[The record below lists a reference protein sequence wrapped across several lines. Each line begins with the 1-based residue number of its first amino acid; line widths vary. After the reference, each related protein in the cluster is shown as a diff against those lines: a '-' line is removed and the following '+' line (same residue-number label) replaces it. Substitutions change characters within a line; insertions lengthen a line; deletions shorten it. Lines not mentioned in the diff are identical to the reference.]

1 MTKNS
6 DHRQKAAA
14 YVNELADRIK
24 AVLPP
29 EKAPGPYLA
38 VTSEYLF
45 RHPDLFHCE
54 RRSLDEAVVNAAM
67 VGLELGAP
75 FDLATIIPYKDRE
88 GRFFAN
94 LVVEYRGH
102 MVQVYR
108 SGKVRSIEA
117 RPVYAQD
124 KFEYEF
130 GRQPRLVHQPSIV
143 GPRGTL
149 TYAYAVAQLADGAA
163 AIEVINR
170 HDAEKARADSPGAD
184 RPGSLWQKRAPE
196 MWTKTAIKKL
206 VNRLPRTGTG
216 GGMTSGTDPPP
227 EYADLIKA
235 VCVSPD
241 LYKVALSDLEI
252 DFPTDVV
259 SIRAVL
265 AYMRKLYRSQR
276 NETSDPSRKQ
286 QDPT

>member
-1 MTKNS
+1 MTRNIEQ
-6 DHRQKAAA
+6 RQKTSA

-24 AVLPP
+24 SVLPP
-29 EKAPGPYLA
+29 EKAAGPYLA
-38 VTSEYLF
+38 VTLEYLI
-45 RHPDLFHCE
+45 RHPELFHCE
-54 RRSLDEAVVNAAM
+54 RRSLDEAIVNAAM
-67 VGLELGAP
+67 VGLELGSP
-75 FDLATIIPYKDRE
+75 FDLATIIPFKDRE
-88 GRFFAN
+88 GRIFAN

-108 SGKVRSIEA
+108 TGKVRSIEA
-117 RPVYAQD
+117 RPVYTED

-143 GPRGTL
+143 GPRGAL
-149 TYAYAVAQLADGAA
+149 TYAYAIAHLADGGT

-170 HDAEKARADSPGAD
+170 HDADKARADSPGAD
-184 RPGSLWQKRAPE
+184 RPGSLWLKRSAE
-196 MWTKTAIKKL
+196 MWVKTAIKKL
-206 VNRLPRTGTG
+206 VNRLPRTATG
-216 GGMTSGTDPPP
+216 GGVTSGTDPPP
-227 EYADLIKA
+227 EYADLINA

-252 DFPTDVV
+252 EFPSDVV

-276 NETSDPSRKQ
+276 KPTSDPSRKQ